1 MAWRVNQIQSVLL
14 AVRCFVIEPDGLRLN
29 CDPTLTLNVHV
40 IKQLLL
46 CLTVC
51 NRMRSLHQAVCQGRL
66 AMVNVGNDREVS
78 DETWISRFVFHLGL
92 GTFKN
97 VWTVIS

>member
-1 MAWRVNQIQSVLL
+1 
-14 AVRCFVIEPDGLRLN
+14 
-29 CDPTLTLNVHV
+29 
-40 IKQLLL
+40 
-46 CLTVC
+46 
-51 NRMRSLHQAVCQGRL
+51 MRSLHQAVCQGRL

-97 VWTVIS
+97 VWTVLS